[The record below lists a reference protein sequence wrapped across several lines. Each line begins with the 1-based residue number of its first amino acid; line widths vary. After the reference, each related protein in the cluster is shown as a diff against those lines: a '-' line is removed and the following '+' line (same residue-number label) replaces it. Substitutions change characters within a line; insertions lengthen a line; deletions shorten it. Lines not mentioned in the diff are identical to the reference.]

1 MCSSHCS
8 QDYGRACPLPTRSSH
23 PGSACNPAINI
34 RRMPANAATP
44 LDERHFRQSTRREKV
59 VEHLLVG
66 ELLRHFWVQ
75 NADVQ
80 VLRPEVDAA
89 GYDVVLTKGRM
100 TRHVQIK
107 ASTGKRKDFPIN
119 ISLAAQP
126 SGCIVWLVV
135 DEALQF
141 KKFYWFGNRPGRRLP
156 DLEVFPVAR
165 RTTPRRDGERPE
177 RRSIRSVP
185 GTEFTELQSIEALA
199 AKLFGSAR

>member
-1 MCSSHCS
+1 M
-8 QDYGRACPLPTRSSH
+8 
-23 PGSACNPAINI
+23 
-34 RRMPANAATP
+34 
-44 LDERHFRQSTRREKV
+44 
-59 VEHLLVG
+59 VEHLFVG
-66 ELLRHFWVQ
+66 ELLRLFWVQ

-89 GYDVVLTKGRM
+89 GYDVVLTKGRV

-126 SGCIVWLVV
+126 SGCIVWLLV

-141 KKFYWFGNRPGRRLP
+141 KKFHWYGDRPGRRLP
-156 DLEVFPVAR
+156 DIQSFPVAR

-177 RRSIRSVP
+177 RPLIRSVP
-185 GTEFTELQSIEALA
+185 SAEFTELPSIEALA
-199 AKLFGSAR
+199 AKLFGLIR